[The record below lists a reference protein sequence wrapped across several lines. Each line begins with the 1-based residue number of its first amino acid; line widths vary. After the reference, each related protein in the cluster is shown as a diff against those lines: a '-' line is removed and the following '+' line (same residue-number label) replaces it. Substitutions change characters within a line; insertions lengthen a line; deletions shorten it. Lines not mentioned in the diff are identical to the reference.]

1 MNSEIHAEQQ
11 APLSVYFC
19 GSENCSPS
27 HSFGPAIRP
36 HYLLHVILS
45 GRGIYQK
52 AGTIYP
58 LKKGDAFLIPPLEST
73 YYQADQ
79 KDPWSYAWVGFDGKE
94 CENLLSQTVFADSF
108 VFHNDTSAS
117 FETLFSSMMR
127 LVNSFL
133 ESGNQPLRSVGNL
146 LLLFSDLQK
155 LAPEKK
161 TDFVDLY
168 FQKATD
174 YINNNYSYDIRI
186 SEIARHVG
194 IDRTY
199 LYKIFMEQ
207 TQLSPKQYLL
217 RHRIRVAAQMLCST
231 SYPITEI
238 ALSCGFQDT
247 PAFCNHFKRQTGYTP
262 SVFRRQS
269 AAK

>member
-161 TDFVDLY
+161 TDFADLY

-186 SEIARHVG
+186 SEMSASTAPIS
-194 IDRTY
+194 TKY
-199 LYKIFMEQ
+199 L
-207 TQLSPKQYLL
+207 
-217 RHRIRVAAQMLCST
+217 
-231 SYPITEI
+231 
-238 ALSCGFQDT
+238 
-247 PAFCNHFKRQTGYTP
+247 
-262 SVFRRQS
+262 
-269 AAK
+269 

>member
-1 MNSEIHAEQQ
+1 MNTELHSKHQ

-19 GSENCSPS
+19 GSEDCAPG
-27 HSFGPAIRP
+27 HSFGPAVRP
-36 HYLLHVILS
+36 HYLLHIILS
-45 GRGIYQK
+45 GQGIYQK
-52 AGTIYP
+52 DGTIYT
-58 LKKGDAFLIPPLEST
+58 LKKGDAFLIPPLVST

-79 KDPWSYAWVGFDGKE
+79 SDPWSYAWVGFDGSE
-94 CENLLSQTVFADSF
+94 CDYLLSQTVFADSF
-108 VFHNDTSAS
+108 VFYNDTPAS
-117 FETLFSSMMR
+117 FDTLFSSMLH

-155 LAPEKK
+155 LIPEKE
-161 TDFVDLY
+161 TDFADLY
-168 FQKATD
+168 FQKAVD
-174 YINNNYSYDIRI
+174 YISNNYSYDIRI

-207 TQLSPKQYLL
+207 TQLSPKQYLMQ
-217 RHRIRVAAQMLCST
+217 HRIRVAAQMLCST

-238 ALSCGFQDT
+238 ALSCGFQDA
-247 PAFCNHFKRQTGYTP
+247 PAFCSHFKRHTGSTP
-262 SVFRRQS
+262 GTFRRLS
-269 AAK
+269 ATK